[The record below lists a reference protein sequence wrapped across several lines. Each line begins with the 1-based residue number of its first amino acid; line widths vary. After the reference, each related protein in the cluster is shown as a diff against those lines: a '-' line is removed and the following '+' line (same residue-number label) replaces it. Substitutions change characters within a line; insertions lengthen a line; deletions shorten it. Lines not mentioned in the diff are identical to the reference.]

1 MSFKEYNMDLD
12 WKFQIDQSTQKQI
25 KGHSAVYT
33 ATKNGNASGSAGK
46 EFADR
51 DWESVN
57 LPHDYL
63 LLLILTQIVAEYT
76 DIESAIMLGT
86 GKVLY

>member
-1 MSFKEYNMDLD
+1 MSFKEYNMDLIGSFRLT
-12 WKFQIDQSTQKQI
+12 KAPKNKLKGILQYILQQKTVMLQ
-25 KGHSAVYT
+25 VRQE
-33 ATKNGNASGSAGK
+33 KNLRIGIGRA
-46 EFADR
+46 
-51 DWESVN
+51 
-57 LPHDYL
+57 LICHMIIL